1 MAKIFHCFI
10 LLFIMALSQTIS
22 ITQADPAFLQS
33 IKKNPMKLKTE
44 KLSHF
49 KFYWH
54 DIVSGPNPTAVTIVQ
69 PPANKTKNPLTGFGL
84 INMIDDPLTEKPET
98 GSKLLGRAQGFYG
111 ASSQEEIG
119 LLMAMNFNFA
129 TRKARE
135 MSVIGGSGVFRFA
148 RGPYQAFSP
157 LEDVNLDMNDLEEFI
172 QDYPTQQYRSQNYPT
187 QHYPSQDVTIGQG
200 WGHGSHHGSY
210 QGSIPVEDDDDVEE
224 TSPVKPKKPSRRATK
239 AKAQTKSKNFLCD
252 IYENERALIS
262 TVRKSF
268 RGALRSK

>member
-1 MAKIFHCFI
+1 MAKIFFYFI

-22 ITQADPAFLQS
+22 ITRADPAFLQS

-69 PPANKTKNPLTGFGL
+69 PLANKTKNPLTGFGL

-98 GSKLLGRAQGFYG
+98 ESKLLGRAQGFYG

-119 LLMAMNFNFA
+119 LLMAMNFVFLTGKYNGSTITIMGQNFA
-129 TRKARE
+129 TRKVRE

-148 RGPYQAFSP
+148 RGGISVDP
-157 LEDVNLDMNDLEEFI
+157 LMGDRKLC
-172 QDYPTQQYRSQNYPT
+172 
-187 QHYPSQDVTIGQG
+187 
-200 WGHGSHHGSY
+200 
-210 QGSIPVEDDDDVEE
+210 SIVFLGEISSMDIDDDDDCMLLSM
-224 TSPVKPKKPSRRATK
+224 SPFTRLVHAWSDSR
-239 AKAQTKSKNFLCD
+239 FL
-252 IYENERALIS
+252 ILIS
-262 TVRKSF
+262 CEDWDSWFLSWR
-268 RGALRSK
+268 ASKDSRV